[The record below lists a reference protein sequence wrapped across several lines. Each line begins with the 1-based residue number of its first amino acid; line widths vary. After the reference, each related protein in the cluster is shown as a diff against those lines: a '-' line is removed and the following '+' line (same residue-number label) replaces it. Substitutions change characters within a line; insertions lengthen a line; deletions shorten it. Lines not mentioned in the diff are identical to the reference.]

1 MSRVKIIVIHSDS
14 FPDLF
19 SFYTQI
25 ADPRLLSEEIL
36 RIYGDLTSQHPGGD
50 RMRSF
55 PWGRM
60 VSIRSLA
67 FQASCFSGGGALK
80 CSKSTLRHGPHCFL
94 LHHVF
99 FFRNFCAAFSQG
111 SPGSPMDDTVAL
123 LWVSHGLHPLDDP
136 DVLPHGCFF
145 LSPSALTVEMFLFQ
159 DWAFLS

>member
-1 MSRVKIIVIHSDS
+1 MYPSCIMSRVKIIVIHSDS

-67 FQASCFSGGGALK
+67 FQASCFSGGGLLSVQRAHCGMALIAFY
-80 CSKSTLRHGPHCFL
+80 CTMS
-94 LHHVF
+94 F
-99 FFRNFCAAFSQG
+99 FSGISVPLFPRGHRGHPWTTQSRYY
-111 SPGSPMDDTVAL
+111 GSPM
-123 LWVSHGLHPLDDP
+123 VSTHWTIRTFCPTG
-136 DVLPHGCFF
+136 V
-145 LSPSALTVEMFLFQ
+145 SS
-159 DWAFLS
+159 